1 MQLLADGMQIANLP
15 SDPTPKKVATSQ
27 WQRIRD
33 KGSDAVSL
41 FRAYAILEV
50 PVPHDVV
57 IQVSNI
63 TSESYASLTGNT
75 FLVSLIRKEGNGDI
89 IYHSILSNHILNDLS
104 INDASPYHGRA
115 CRVYRSR
122 INADIRP
129 DELSAVRLSEH
140 ERVAHGDASFVECF
154 LHECS
159 KPLRTLGLLAEF
171 IRLSNIAIEISMP
184 DERRASSIT

>member
-1 MQLLADGMQIANLP
+1 MRFTREENVFSSFFQRSAVVCLTAGICTGRLKV
-15 SDPTPKKVATSQ
+15 PKKVATSQ

-63 TSESYASLTGNT
+63 TSESYSSLTGNNY
-75 FLVSLIRKEGNGDI
+75 LASLIRKEGNGGI

-104 INDASPYHGRA
+104 INDA
-115 CRVYRSR
+115 
-122 INADIRP
+122 
-129 DELSAVRLSEH
+129 
-140 ERVAHGDASFVECF
+140 
-154 LHECS
+154 
-159 KPLRTLGLLAEF
+159 
-171 IRLSNIAIEISMP
+171 
-184 DERRASSIT
+184 